1 MKTLH
6 NNYNYIIMN
15 KQQISKV
22 SKVSKYSMFFHSIS
36 NPLHEQAFA
45 GCVERIYTRPGCCS
59 SVQIMPDLMQTFSID
74 VSTENPKIHPNLFCH
89 ACYMYVGI
97 VHV

>member
-45 GCVERIYTRPGCCS
+45 GCVERIYRVLFKCADYARP
-59 SVQIMPDLMQTFSID
+59 DANF
-74 VSTENPKIHPNLFCH
+74 
-89 ACYMYVGI
+89 
-97 VHV
+97 